1 MISTSFC
8 AIILLAKTYCKPK
21 EIGLYYL
28 QSRYYDATVGRF
40 VNADDVI
47 VLGVLQNKYTTSDL
61 FSYCINN
68 PIMYSDHGG
77 MLPLWAK
84 ITIGIVGIAAAIAL
98 TVASGGSLFPAI
110 LTTLKFV
117 AGNIA
122 ISMAIGGLVG
132 YLQNGM
138 SGLKQGLLDGAA
150 DGFMW
155 GGIAAA
161 VNAAVAFI
169 KVMKTVKT
177 IRNFTVSKKHLSYAG
192 GKWSKFNTSNQ
203 NTIRDWIRKAV
214 LKGKPIP
221 NGSNKD
227 SFVIVHKIGKVIGKN
242 GEKFI
247 KVVYDKAGNIWTAFP
262 VK

>member
-1 MISTSFC
+1 M
-8 AIILLAKTYCKPK
+8 
-21 EIGLYYL
+21 YYL
-28 QSRYYDATVGRF
+28 QSRYYDAVVGRL
-40 VNADDVI
+40 VSADDV
-47 VLGVLQNKYTTSDL
+47 VALGVSQNKFHNTNL
-61 FSYCINN
+61 FSYCGNN
-68 PIMYSDHGG
+68 PIMYSDHSG
-77 MLPLWAK
+77 MLPLWVK
-84 ITIGIVGIAAAIAL
+84 ITIGIVGIVAAIAL

-117 AGNIA
+117 AGNMA

-138 SGLKQGLLDGAA
+138 TGLKQGLLNGAA

-155 GGIAAA
+155 GGISVALS
-161 VNAAVAFI
+161 AAVAFI

-221 NGSNKD
+221 NGNRKD
-227 SFVIVHKIGKVIGKN
+227 SFIIVYKIGKVIGKN
-242 GEKFI
+242 GERFI

-262 VK
+262 AK

>member
-1 MISTSFC
+1 M
-8 AIILLAKTYCKPK
+8 
-21 EIGLYYL
+21 YYL
-28 QSRYYDATVGRF
+28 QSRYYDPIIGRLIS
-40 VNADDVI
+40 VDDTI
-47 VLGVLQNKYTTSDL
+47 AIGVSQNKFHNTNL
-61 FSYCINN
+61 FSYCGNN
-68 PIMYSDHGG
+68 SIMYSDHSG
-77 MLPLWAK
+77 MLPLWIK

-117 AGNIA
+117 AGNMA

-132 YLQNGM
+132 YLQKGM
-138 SGLKQGLLDGAA
+138 SGLKQGLLNGAA

-155 GGIAAA
+155 GGITVAISAAI
-161 VNAAVAFI
+161 AFI

-203 NTIRDWIRKAV
+203 NTIRDWIREAV

-221 NGSNKD
+221 NGNRKD
-227 SFVIVHKIGKVIGKN
+227 SFIIVYKIGKVIGKN
-242 GEKFI
+242 GERFI

-262 VK
+262 AK